1 MFNQQQLKTLQNII
15 AKRISYK
22 SKAKW
27 LVKFSTDTGIGLIK
41 SGMVSFGIKDI
52 KGLESYL
59 LANDYPIESNLS
71 DFSDRIESSKSVGNE
86 KITNNPVTHDR
97 VLALFPEKDFFL
109 DGEIMPKGRAM
120 DMTVAEVLSLD
131 FKSLVIVE
139 NLAVFLNAYH
149 YPNLLSVV
157 HRDSIIVFRG
167 MAGCY
172 STKGTVKL
180 LNDFTGEKVGFFDFD
195 PAGISALGHKQ
206 FDSILVPCIQELSLA
221 FDQNRLVSDPSKF
234 FSQANV
240 NVHVYLNNHADFM
253 EKNRLA
259 VSQEFMIAK
268 DFKLQKVK
276 LD

>member
-27 LVKFSTDTGIGLIK
+27 LIKFSTDTGIGLIK
-41 SGMVSFGIKDI
+41 SGIVSFGINDI
-52 KGLESYL
+52 KSLESYL
-59 LANDYPIESNLS
+59 LANGFPIESNLS
-71 DFSDRIESSKSVGNE
+71 DFSDRIEASKSVGNE

-97 VLALFPEKDFFL
+97 VLALFPEQGFFL
-109 DGEIMPKGRAM
+109 NGEVMPKGRAM

-131 FKSLVIVE
+131 VKSLVIVE
-139 NLAVFLNAYH
+139 NLAVFLNAYR
-149 YPNLLSVV
+149 YPNLLSLV

-180 LNDFTGEKVGFFDFD
+180 LNDFKGEKVGFFDFD
-195 PAGISALGHKQ
+195 PAGISVLGHKQ
-206 FDSILVPCIQELSLA
+206 FDSVLVPCIKELSLA
-221 FDQNRLVSDPSKF
+221 LDQNRLISDPSKF
-234 FSQANV
+234 SSQENV
-240 NVHVYLNNHADFM
+240 NVPVYLNNHTDFM